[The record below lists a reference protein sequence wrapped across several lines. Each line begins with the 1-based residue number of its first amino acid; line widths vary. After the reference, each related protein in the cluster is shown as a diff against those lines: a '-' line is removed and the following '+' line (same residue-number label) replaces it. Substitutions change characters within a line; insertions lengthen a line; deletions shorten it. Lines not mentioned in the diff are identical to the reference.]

1 MPATS
6 LKTRSSVRL
15 PGRIGGSAAVL
26 ALLLSL
32 ASCSSEEPE
41 PEFLGRPRI
50 TVATHN
56 DLPGMS
62 YSENYDRSGLDFLV
76 FQHVKEELD
85 PVPFTEPV
93 DVASGGRVT
102 QLRKEK
108 ADMVI
113 ASFSITAERMKLIDF
128 VGPYLKTRQGFLVGP
143 DSADVQRL
151 SDLRGTRICTWEG
164 TTSKEALNDIKNTA
178 HAEPVVLTDASDCI
192 KQLLDHEVQAVS
204 TDQTILYGFAQHY
217 EDDRLRVVPDVTI
230 GVPQD
235 YGIGLPKGYRKDCR
249 KLKDWLKEYVGTSTW
264 TRDVE
269 TSLPALTA
277 ADTGWISKH
286 KPSDAEIEARSCRD
300 SISP

>member
-6 LKTRSSVRL
+6 PKPPPSLRQ
-15 PGRIGGSAAVL
+15 PGRIGRSAAVL

-41 PEFLGRPRI
+41 PEFLGMPRI

-62 YSENYDRSGLDFLV
+62 YSENYDRSGLDFFV
-76 FQHVKEELD
+76 FQHVKEELH
-85 PVPFTEPV
+85 PVPFTDPL

-102 QLRKEK
+102 QLREGR

-143 DSADVQRL
+143 DSAHVQHL
-151 SDLRGTRICTWEG
+151 SDLSGMRICTWEG
-164 TTSKEALNDIKNTA
+164 TTSKEALDDIENTV

-192 KQLLDHEVQAVS
+192 EQLLAHEVQAVS
-204 TDQTILYGFAQHY
+204 TDQTILYGFARHY
-217 EDDRLRVVPDVTI
+217 EDDGLRVVPDATI
-230 GVPQD
+230 GTPQH
-235 YGIGLPKGYRKDCR
+235 YGIGLPKGHRKDCR

-286 KPSDAEIEARSCRD
+286 KPSEAEIEARTCRD
-300 SISP
+300 GISP

>member
-1 MPATS
+1 MPATPP
-6 LKTRSSVRL
+6 KPRSSVRL

-41 PEFLGRPRI
+41 PEFLGMPRI

-108 ADMVI
+108 ADIVI

-151 SDLRGTRICTWEG
+151 SDLSGTRICTWEG
-164 TTSKEALNDIKNTA
+164 TTSKKALDDIKNTV

-204 TDQTILYGFAQHY
+204 TDQTILYGFAQQY
-217 EDDRLRVVPDVTI
+217 EDDGLRVVPDVTV

-235 YGIGLPKGYRKDCR
+235 YGIGLPKGHRKDCR

-277 ADTGWISKH
+277 ADTAWISKH